1 MNIKKEMEDLNDE
14 YRREKAIIQ
23 CEKIEELNNY
33 NNEYEDSINRK
44 PAKIIVLTPVKNE
57 VQDISL
63 PF

>member
-1 MNIKKEMEDLNDE
+1 MEDLNDE

-63 PF
+63 TF